1 MPKILAFSG
10 SSRKA
15 SFNTILV
22 SIAASAAKQAGA
34 DVTIINLGDYP
45 MPIYN
50 ADLEDQHGLPT
61 HALEFKQLLIDHD
74 GLLIASPEY
83 NSAFSPLLKN
93 AIDWASR
100 KQSADEPPLLAFRGK
115 FASIMS
121 TSPGTLGGIRGL
133 VFLRMLLGNIGI
145 TVLPDQIAIPQA
157 HQAFEEDGSL
167 KNQQQH
173 QVVSNLAIKLTQSL
187 IQQNT
192 RIE

>member
-10 SSRKA
+10 SSRQT
-15 SFNTILV
+15 SFNTMLV
-22 SIAASAAKQAGA
+22 SIAASAAREEGA
-34 DVTIINLGDYP
+34 DVTVINLGDYP

-50 ADLEDQHGLPT
+50 ADLEEKHGLPQSV
-61 HALEFKQLLIDHD
+61 LEFKQLLIAHQ

-100 KQSADEPPLLAFRGK
+100 KQSADEPPLLAFSGK
-115 FASIMS
+115 YASIMS
-121 TSPGTLGGIRGL
+121 ASPGGLGGIRGL

-145 TVLPDQIAIPQA
+145 TVLPDQQAIPQA
-157 HQAFEEDGSL
+157 HQAFDHDDNL

-173 QVVSNLAIKLTQSL
+173 QAVSNLGTKLTQMLMQHS
-187 IQQNT
+187 
-192 RIE
+192 

>member
-10 SSRKA
+10 SSRKG
-15 SFNTILV
+15 SFNTMLV
-22 SIAASAAKQAGA
+22 SVAATAARDEGA

-50 ADLEDQHGLPT
+50 ADLEAEHGMPQHV
-61 HALEFKQLLIDHD
+61 LEFKQLLIDHQ

-100 KQSADEPPLLAFRGK
+100 KQIQEEEPLVAFRGK
-115 FASIMS
+115 YASIMS
-121 TSPGTLGGIRGL
+121 TSPGALGGIRGL

-145 TVLPDQIAIPQA
+145 TVLPDQQAIPQA
-157 HQAFEEDGSL
+157 HQAFDQNGSL

-173 QVVSNLAIKLTQSL
+173 QAVSKLGIKLTQSL
-187 IQQNT
+187 GT
-192 RIE
+192 YME